1 MPPPNDSVD
10 SPSPE
15 YASPWRTRR
24 RLIFTLPGEN
34 TAEPW
39 SEPTARH
46 GQHSSDPLFAAAE
59 VSSGS
64 GKRSGDYA
72 TYLAEM
78 APAAGMKRQR
88 ISEDYGH
95 LEDKCIMC
103 RFLDVLARCYKWA
116 CVSLLA
122 WLYFRWFS

>member
-1 MPPPNDSVD
+1 MRPPYDDFD

-15 YASPWRTRR
+15 DVPPRRTRR

-46 GQHSSDPLFAAAE
+46 GQHSSGPLFAANE
-59 VSSGS
+59 VSGDSR
-64 GKRSGDYA
+64 KRSGDYA

-78 APAAGMKRQR
+78 APAAGAKRQR

-95 LEDKCIMC
+95 LQDKCIMC
-103 RFLDVLARCYKWA
+103 RFLDVLARCYNWA